1 MRPEDEDEA
10 RAYWDNREEMTD
22 LEAVATIAQTA
33 AADAVRALREIEKL
47 RGETQAEVE
56 RVYAIHKYLLEA
68 LALIVRNDASSDDC
82 TEAIDPI
89 TKAGNLVYRDSDCK
103 VRPTS
108 A

>member
-22 LEAVATIAQTA
+22 LEAVSTIAQTA

-47 RGETQAEVE
+47 RVEMQAEVE
-56 RVYAIHKYLLEA
+56 RVYAIHKYLLDA
-68 LALIVRNDASSDDC
+68 LLLIVRNEASPDDC

-89 TKAGNLVYRDSDCK
+89 TQAGNLVYRDRDCK
-103 VRPTS
+103 ARS
-108 A
+108 ES